1 MAIQRLDK
9 HLTQKIAAGEVVDR
23 PASVIKELL
32 ENALDAQSESIDVW
46 TVDGGKSLISVRDDG
61 FGMSSSDL
69 TLAVERYATSKIS
82 REEDLYDITT
92 MGFRGEALASI
103 AAVSRL
109 QIKTCD
115 AEEDGAHE
123 LIAEQGRIL
132 EIRPTARPRGTTVQ
146 VRDLF
151 YNLPARQAFLGSDRT
166 ETLHINR
173 MVHRLAL
180 LRPEVGWKVRH
191 GDRDVLEAPRVAS
204 PLDRIAQIYGPD
216 VAEAMIPIDLTR
228 DHIEVAGYISRPDLR
243 RGTRRD
249 QLFAVNGRAVFDRG
263 LSFLLSSAYR
273 GILRSGSFPI
283 ACVTLRVPLSEV
295 DVNVHPRK
303 EEVRFSHPRQ
313 VQDAVSAALQRA
325 LSSRSVVGSLAP
337 RSGSAV
343 ERSAAPT
350 SAMPSQGAH
359 PAQNQMRLDLA
370 REIQRSRDLQAAEKV
385 SLAGAARVLGQIHNT
400 YLVVET
406 PDGLDLVDQHIAHER
421 ILFERLQREWPSGIA
436 RQIFLLP
443 ARIELSFEQ
452 ATVVSSYLDELAEI
466 GVVMD
471 DFGGGTF
478 LLREFPQVLA
488 VDQSLRGFDELIEA
502 LVDVLSERGDT
513 SETLY
518 ARLFSQLACS
528 AAIKAGEP
536 LPLVEAQALVDEL
549 MTMEN
554 PYACPHGRP
563 VIISYSK
570 EALDKRFRRA

>member
-1 MAIQRLDK
+1 
-9 HLTQKIAAGEVVDR
+9 
-23 PASVIKELL
+23 
-32 ENALDAQSESIDVW
+32 
-46 TVDGGKSLISVRDDG
+46 
-61 FGMSSSDL
+61 
-69 TLAVERYATSKIS
+69 
-82 REEDLYDITT
+82 
-92 MGFRGEALASI
+92 
-103 AAVSRL
+103 
-109 QIKTCD
+109 
-115 AEEDGAHE
+115 
-123 LIAEQGRIL
+123 
-132 EIRPTARPRGTTVQ
+132 
-146 VRDLF
+146 
-151 YNLPARQAFLGSDRT
+151 
-166 ETLHINR
+166 
-173 MVHRLAL
+173 
-180 LRPEVGWKVRH
+180 
-191 GDRDVLEAPRVAS
+191 
-204 PLDRIAQIYGPD
+204 
-216 VAEAMIPIDLTR
+216 
-228 DHIEVAGYISRPDLR
+228 
-243 RGTRRD
+243 
-249 QLFAVNGRAVFDRG
+249 
-263 LSFLLSSAYR
+263 
-273 GILRSGSFPI
+273 
-283 ACVTLRVPLSEV
+283 
-295 DVNVHPRK
+295 VHPRK